1 MSRLSDGDS
10 LWCAE
15 GNERVRLLLVDA
27 PETAQVPWGDS
38 ARSALAS
45 LLPPGRTVR
54 VELDADPRDDFGR
67 LLAYLWLDDGRM
79 VNEEIARA
87 GYVVLLVYPPNV
99 RYLDR
104 IRNAVN
110 EARDAGR
117 GLWATPAFDCLPVDF
132 RAGRCGG

>member
-1 MSRLSDGDS
+1 
-10 LWCAE
+10 
-15 GNERVRLLLVDA
+15 
-27 PETAQVPWGDS
+27 
-38 ARSALAS
+38 
-45 LLPPGRTVR
+45 
-54 VELDADPRDDFGR
+54 
-67 LLAYLWLDDGRM
+67 
-79 VNEEIARA
+79 
-87 GYVVLLVYPPNV
+87 VLLVYPPNV